1 MKNRIKQLR
10 EEKRMT
16 QIRLG
21 IELEVNQVTI
31 SGYESGRSYPS
42 IPVLIKMSKLFNASC
57 DYILGVSDV
66 RTVMNGISSDSD
78 IEIVSEF
85 NSLTPMEKNMVRAY
99 IQALK
104 DRR

>member
-1 MKNRIKQLR
+1 
-10 EEKRMT
+10 
-16 QIRLG
+16 
-21 IELEVNQVTI
+21 
-31 SGYESGRSYPS
+31 S

-85 NSLTPMEKNMVRAY
+85 NSLTPMEQNMVRAY
-99 IQALK
+99 MQALRDK
-104 DRR
+104 K

>member
-1 MKNRIKQLR
+1 MNRIKQLR

-31 SGYESGRSYPS
+31 S
-42 IPVLIKMSKLFNASC
+42 

-85 NSLTPMEKNMVRAY
+85 NSLTPMEQNMVRAY
-99 IQALK
+99 MQALRDK
-104 DRR
+104 K